1 MFNIVSKKNVLLQL
15 WLLHNCLVYEKKSI
29 NAAEGEYKDIL
40 IEMQNKQLVTTQMN
54 CYWLF

>member
-15 WLLHNCLVYEKKSI
+15 WLLQNCLVYDKKSI
-29 NAAEGEYKDIL
+29 NAAEGEHKDIL